1 MMSEVPVLYSF
12 RRCPYAIRARLA
24 LLVSKQTVELREVLL
39 RDKPEDFLDKS
50 PSKTVPCLILND
62 EVIDE
67 SLDIMLWALKINDPE
82 NWLEIPTNG
91 FDLIQL
97 IDHEFKPLLDKTKY
111 ADRFPDEDF
120 KKNRADAIKILREI
134 DESMS
139 KNSPFKDNL
148 TLLDMAIFPF
158 IRQFAFIDRDFFNNL
173 NLRNLDDWLNLILN
187 SELFSQCQKKFK
199 QWSPFDKPSYF

>member
-39 RDKPEDFLDKS
+39 RDKPEDFLNKS

-97 IDHEFKPLLDKTKY
+97 IDHEFKALLDKTKY

-120 KKNRADAIKILREI
+120 KKNRTEAIKILREI

-139 KNSPFKDNL
+139 KNSPFKNHL

-173 NLRNLDDWLNLILN
+173 NLRNLADWLNLILN

-199 QWSPFDKPSYF
+199 QWSPSDKPSYF